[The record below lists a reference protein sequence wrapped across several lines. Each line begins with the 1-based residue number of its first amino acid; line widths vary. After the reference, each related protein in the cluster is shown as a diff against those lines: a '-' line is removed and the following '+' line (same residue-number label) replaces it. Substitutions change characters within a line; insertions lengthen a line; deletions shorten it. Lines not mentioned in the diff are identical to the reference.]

1 MEFAL
6 SISKNKPEKLTGN
19 QKHDFHFLSE
29 NHFFQESQRGD
40 WIIWI
45 GDYVLPDDRS
55 IETFLSDQLNNA
67 DQKNILKTGGYFYFI
82 RYINETKELQVGT
95 GFLNILPIFYFEDEE
110 NTWVASKPKLITEN
124 IEKEFSPNRKFIL
137 EKLLF
142 NYPFEND
149 TIFQNI
155 KMLSGNHF
163 LMIDHAGVKEIRHT
177 DILDWVVPDP
187 LPVRQATGYMV
198 DLLNET
204 FDTYFPDEEFY
215 LSFTGGFDGRTILS
229 RALYNH
235 LEPATYAFGTQ
246 NSSDIVIPSA
256 QAKELG
262 IRFFPFYL
270 DDEKYLKK
278 SKEYGF
284 ELVEITGGM
293 SNFARAHYVYAAKQ
307 ISGSHKYIVTGNFGS
322 ELFRAFHNTGVMV
335 TPFLF
340 NLFDSE
346 NVEQFLET
354 YTYPELDYLN
364 RANFNEELLSLKE
377 QIISSDIFTKKGFS
391 KNQLFYKYV
400 FEEIFRKYFGAEL
413 IMQNRYLYNRTPY
426 LDYTLVK
433 EILKTKLAGVYS
445 DFYENNPAKRL
456 KGQML
461 YALCIQSNSKELFN
475 MKTGKGYPPKNI
487 ITPTGKLYL
496 LLNLINKKLRKKKSP
511 YDEFGVLKA
520 FELNKDGYLKQEF
533 EKEYFNE
540 NRIKE
545 EIPGKK
551 NDLNNLI
558 NTISLNWY
566 IQQHVE

>member
-229 RALYNH
+229 RALNQSKKLIAYS
-235 LEPATYAFGTQ
+235 FGTK
-246 NSSDIVIPSA
+246 SSPDIAIPTTQS
-256 QAKELG
+256 QKLG
-262 IRFFPFYL
+262 MQFRPFLL
-270 DDEKYLKK
+270 DEAEYITK
-278 SKEYGF
+278 SLEYGL
-284 ELVEITGGM
+284 EMVDTTAAL
-293 SNFARAHYVYAAKQ
+293 SNFARAHYVYASRQ
-307 ISGSHKYIVTGNFGS
+307 ISETHKYILTGNFGS
-322 ELFRAFHNTGVMV
+322 ELFRAFHTTGVMV

-340 NLFDSE
+340 QLF
-346 NVEQFLET
+346 NVSDVERFLES
-354 YTYPELDYLN
+354 YSFPELGFLN
-364 RANFNEELLSLKE
+364 KEEFKNELQSVKNHLA
-377 QIISSDIFTKKGFS
+377 SSKVFDKHGYT

-400 FEEIFRKYFGAEL
+400 FENIFRKYFGAE
-413 IMQNRYLYNRTPY
+413 IAMQNNYLYNRTPY
-426 LDYTLVK
+426 IDYILVK
-433 EILKTKLAGVYS
+433 ELMKTQLAGIYS
-445 DFYENNPAKRL
+445 EFYENNPAKRL
-456 KGQML
+456 KGQWL
-461 YALCIQSNSKELFN
+461 YAQNIKRNNSQLFG

-487 ITPTGKLYL
+487 VSQTGKLYL
-496 LLNLINKKLRKKKSP
+496 LLNLINKKIKKKSGST
-511 YDEFGVLKA
+511 DEFGVLKA
-520 FELNKDGYLKQEF
+520 FEHNKDSFSKMQF
-533 EKEYFNE
+533 DKRYFNE
-540 NRIKE
+540 EKIKKAVT
-545 EIPGKK
+545 GKAG
-551 NDLNNLI
+551 DLNNLI
-558 NTISLNWY
+558 NIISLNWY
-566 IQQHVE
+566 LKKYFK